1 MKLLTVEKNILDL
14 GGLSELDDVPKTQ
27 FTVIDLGSDANPS
40 TEPDILF
47 PKLIY
52 IEEYCGP
59 ALKCM
64 IGEFPV
70 ILPLSWFTF
79 IGEEE
84 IGEVEIIPVTGINAR
99 NFDVIVSDPINGFRH
114 HFLPIRAVELY
125 MEYDWVLPKLK
136 NGQAVAMPINDD
148 AEDPLCVYLSHSKSK
163 MPVVVNSGE
172 FV

>member
-1 MKLLTVEKNILDL
+1 MKLLTVEGEILDL
-14 GGLSELDDVPKTQ
+14 GTLDEMDEVPNTQ
-27 FTVIDLGSDANPS
+27 FTVIDLGSDANPLD
-40 TEPDILF
+40 EPDILF

-52 IEEYCGP
+52 IEEYVGP

-64 IGEFPV
+64 VGEHSV

-84 IGEVEIIPVTGINAR
+84 MGEVEVIPITGINAR
-99 NFDVIVSDPINGFRH
+99 NFDVVISDPIKGFRH
-114 HFLPIRAVELY
+114 HFLPVMVVELY

-148 AEDPLCVYLSHSKSK
+148 PNDTLCMYISHSKSK
-163 MPVVVNSGE
+163 IPPVIDSGE

>member
-1 MKLLTVEKNILDL
+1 MKLLTVEGEILDL
-14 GGLSELDDVPKTQ
+14 GALDEMDEVPNTQ
-27 FTVIDLGSDANPS
+27 FTVIDLGSDANPLD
-40 TEPDILF
+40 EPDILF

-52 IEEYCGP
+52 IEEYVGP

-64 IGEFPV
+64 VGDYSV

-84 IGEVEIIPVTGINAR
+84 MGEVEVIPITGINAR
-99 NFDVIVSDPINGFRH
+99 NFDVVISDPIKGFRH
-114 HFLPIRAVELY
+114 HFLPVKVVELY

-148 AEDPLCVYLSHSKSK
+148 LNNTLCMYVSHSKSK
-163 MPVVVNSGE
+163 IPPVIDSGE